1 MHIGHGSQVVA
12 TIAPSRKMLPMCRQA
27 SRMAFTSAWAVMSVV
42 STTVLWEHDRISP
55 SRAIAQPK
63 GLWPEAKPW
72 RHFSIA
78 NRINSVDPWL
88 VMPACGRKPG

>member
-12 TIAPSRKMLPMCRQA
+12 TIAPSRKMLPVWRHA

-42 STTVLWEHDRISP
+42 STTVLCEQDRISS
-55 SRAIAQPK
+55 SRAIAQPN
-63 GLWPEAKPW
+63 GLWPKAMPC

-78 NRINSVDPWL
+78 NRINSEGSMARDASLWT
-88 VMPACGRKPG
+88 